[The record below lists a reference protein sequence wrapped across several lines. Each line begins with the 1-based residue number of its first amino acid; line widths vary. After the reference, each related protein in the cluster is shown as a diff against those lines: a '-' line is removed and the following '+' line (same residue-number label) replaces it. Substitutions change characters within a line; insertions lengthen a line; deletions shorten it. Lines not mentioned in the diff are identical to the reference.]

1 MWLNRRLLHRDV
13 RTIGPIGDARKTHA
27 TKSDR
32 RAAAESHARVS
43 RRAPAIGR
51 GIWVAV
57 LVGIGLEFALGVACL
72 VVVPSGRTDGWIP
85 TQGRDV
91 YVVHAVL
98 GGLLGI
104 GVLLIFLRAVRDER
118 VVLLG
123 ATIGLVGLVLGA
135 GGGMLTAFHPWR
147 LAGIALMF
155 AGSLV
160 AFFGC
165 LVGLAQQMPRDA
177 TGDTDGSS

>member
-1 MWLNRRLLHRDV
+1 MCS
-13 RTIGPIGDARKTHA
+13 
-27 TKSDR
+27 TKSNR
-32 RAAAESHARVS
+32 PAAAESHPCVS
-43 RRAPAIGR
+43 QRAPAIGR

-72 VVVPSGRTDGWIP
+72 VLVPSGRANGWIP
-85 TQGRDV
+85 AQGRDV
-91 YVVHAVL
+91 YVVHAAL

-104 GVLLIFLRAVRDER
+104 GALLIFLRADRNGR

-135 GGGMLTAFHPWR
+135 GGGMLAAFHPWR

-155 AGSLV
+155 AGTLV
-160 AFFGC
+160 AFFGF
-165 LVGLAQQMPRDA
+165 LIGLAQQMPREA
-177 TGDTDGSS
+177 AGDDDGSS